1 VTEVPRDDF
10 DVEKEGQVEI
20 IGWLYQYYNE
30 EPHDQVVNINGG
42 PVKTDD
48 IPAATQLFTTDWV
61 VRYMVDNSLGKKYL
75 EHYPDSSVKE
85 KLKYLLPGD
94 ITPDRSDFDIAK
106 VQVMDN
112 AMGSGHILAYAFD
125 VLMTMYEDQG
135 YAKREAANS
144 IIQNNLFGLEID
156 QRAFQLSYFSLMM
169 KLRQYD
175 RQALDRSVMPN
186 IHVFIAAPAVTV
198 EFLHT
203 LNANSE
209 VVDEIK
215 DIAAHFVDAKN
226 LGSIIELPANYDYA
240 GMRDALEPV
249 ATAQKISLFGNQQTA
264 QQLLEIIATAET
276 MTQRYDVVATNPP
289 YLNKMN
295 STLKKYVKKYYT
307 DYSADLFS
315 IFIWHNINMTKDN
328 GYASYMTPFVWMFIK
343 SYEKLRSAILSDVKI
358 DSLIQLEYS
367 AFEEATVPIN
377 TFVLK
382 NTKNDEVGTYLRLSD
397 FKGGMVIQGEKVR
410 EAISD
415 PGVKYL
421 YRTNQTNFSVFPGMR
436 LAYWASDSVRQ
447 AFSIG
452 MPLEQIASP
461 RRGLQTGNSNK
472 FIRSWWEVNSNQ
484 IIADGMGKWV
494 LFNNGGKYRK
504 WYGNV
509 LEVVL
514 WEHNGRAIKQYP
526 KSIVP
531 NEQLYFRK
539 SIVWN
544 KITSARVSSRINIE
558 GWLQGDAA
566 PFAVMNDDSFF
577 EQVLGFLNSKALPA
591 LMDVLNETINK
602 QVGDFKKLPI
612 IEVPQDL
619 RHQLISNVRESIRI
633 VKNDWDAYEISFDC
647 EMKFTIGIAEH
658 KPSTIL
664 VVLEPDH
671 AEAVAASPP
680 VQTKAA

>member
-1 VTEVPRDDF
+1 
-10 DVEKEGQVEI
+10 
-20 IGWLYQYYNE
+20 
-30 EPHDQVVNINGG
+30 
-42 PVKTDD
+42 
-48 IPAATQLFTTDWV
+48 
-61 VRYMVDNSLGKKYL
+61 
-75 EHYPDSSVKE
+75 
-85 KLKYLLPGD
+85 
-94 ITPDRSDFDIAK
+94 
-106 VQVMDN
+106 
-112 AMGSGHILAYAFD
+112 
-125 VLMTMYEDQG
+125 
-135 YAKREAANS
+135 
-144 IIQNNLFGLEID
+144 
-156 QRAFQLSYFSLMM
+156 
-169 KLRQYD
+169 
-175 RQALDRSVMPN
+175 
-186 IHVFIAAPAVTV
+186 
-198 EFLHT
+198 
-203 LNANSE
+203 
-209 VVDEIK
+209 
-215 DIAAHFVDAKN
+215 
-226 LGSIIELPANYDYA
+226 
-240 GMRDALEPV
+240 
-249 ATAQKISLFGNQQTA
+249 
-264 QQLLEIIATAET
+264 
-276 MTQRYDVVATNPP
+276 
-289 YLNKMN
+289 
-295 STLKKYVKKYYT
+295 
-307 DYSADLFS
+307 
-315 IFIWHNINMTKDN
+315 
-328 GYASYMTPFVWMFIK
+328 
-343 SYEKLRSAILSDVKI
+343 
-358 DSLIQLEYS
+358 
-367 AFEEATVPIN
+367 
-377 TFVLK
+377 
-382 NTKNDEVGTYLRLSD
+382 LRLSD